1 MKDIFRDIVLNLRW
15 DGVNTCGGGSTLAY
29 THQLQ
34 QQLPELLQRHGIMS
48 MLDAPCGDYS
58 WMSQIEF
65 ATGFEYT
72 GADIV
77 SELIHRNQQTWPAK
91 HFIEL
96 DLTQD
101 TLPDV
106 DLLFCRDCLFHLS
119 QADIERVL
127 DNIRS
132 SRIKYLMTTT
142 YLDGHWDNTNISTG
156 DFRPIC
162 LTEPPFAWP
171 DPIDSIEDGP
181 EHNITRHMALWSR
194 EQI

>member
-1 MKDIFRDIVLNLRW
+1 MLNLRW
-15 DGVNTCGGGSTLAY
+15 DRHNTCGGGSTLEY
-29 THQLQ
+29 THHLR
-34 QQLPELLQRHGIMS
+34 QQLPELLQRHNITS

-58 WMSQIEF
+58 WMHLVKF
-65 ATGFEYT
+65 APGFEYT

-77 SELIHRNQQTWPAK
+77 PELVQRNQQTWPAK

-142 YLDGHWDNTNISTG
+142 YLPGHWNNTNISTG
-156 DFRPIC
+156 GFRPIC
-162 LTEPPFAWP
+162 LTEAPFSWP

-181 EHNITRHMALWSR
+181 EHNITRHMALWRR